1 MKNAFFIS
9 CMICIALWSCEKDEL
24 KLPAEVK
31 LAFDMKSFN
40 LEEDVKASQQFYVD
54 EAYFILSDFEFD
66 GQREEGEDYFFTRHF
81 DEPLYAE
88 MHTGLTNRDI
98 SFDIPQGVYSK
109 IDLNM
114 IAGNETTPALS
125 LRGRFQRGPL
135 EDVPVLFEYSFREEI
150 RVRGMNKEGNRQVVL
165 RKDVPGTATV
175 LLDAPFM
182 FQFLNMGLLRNAE
195 LYMFEGEETIII
207 NSEKNTDIFNLV
219 ATRLD
224 KSIQVIF
231 E

>member
-9 CMICIALWSCEKDEL
+9 CITCIALCSCEKDEL
-24 KLPAEVK
+24 KLPVEVK
-31 LAFDMKSFN
+31 LAFDLKSFN
-40 LEEDVKASQQFYVD
+40 LEEDIKAGQQFYVN
-54 EAYFILSDFEFD
+54 EAYFILTKLEFD
-66 GQREEGEDYFFTRHF
+66 GTREEGEDYFFTLHF

-88 MHTGLTNRDI
+88 MHTGFTSRDV

-109 IDLNM
+109 IDLTLV
-114 IAGNETTPALS
+114 AGEETGPALS
-125 LRGRFQRGPL
+125 LRGRYQKGPL
-135 EDVPVLFEYSFREEI
+135 ENIPVLFEYSFREEI

-175 LLDAPFM
+175 LLDVPFM
-182 FQFLNMGLLRNAE
+182 FQLFNIGMLRNAE
-195 LYMFEGEETIII
+195 RFLYEGEETIII

-219 ATRLD
+219 ATRFD